1 MTVRGRRSLA
11 AMGVLVALL
20 GVGRAVGAGS
30 DAPRDRGPG
39 AALSIAFSQDFE
51 DDPIGPYDLQ
61 TLKEDWNHPARVWPD
76 GDYAGGAKMEIRQE
90 GGNRFLRHRFDPGDF
105 GVDGDTGISW
115 GTPLPRLEEAYL
127 SFRARCSEV
136 FGRETLCGK
145 LPGLDGGAA
154 PGKGRAEA
162 GERPGPDQG
171 FYALVMFGSPE
182 TIAGERRGR
191 LALHPYV
198 YHQEMGANDVTADGR
213 PVYWGNSFGARYE
226 LRVNRWY
233 TITERVV
240 MNDPGRSNGLIEIYV
255 DGRLH
260 SARQGFRFRETAAVG
275 IDELGISNFLK
286 HHVLDLLQTAE
297 IVPMVNQ
304 MEFHPY
310 LVQQDLIDFCTGLG
324 IQYQAWSPLMQGRI
338 SEVELLSQLA
348 RKYGKDPA
356 QIVLRWS
363 LQKGV
368 ATVPKSVTPA
378 RILSNVRLFD
388 FELSTEDVKR
398 IDGLDRGKRFGS
410 DPDHFDF

>member
-1 MTVRGRRSLA
+1 MPY
-11 AMGVLVALL
+11 L
-20 GVGRAVGAGS
+20 GVGTYKVPDGEEVVRTVSCALQAGYRHI
-30 DAPRDRGPG
+30 DTAAFYANEKGVG
-39 AALSIAFSQDFE
+39 AALRQS
-51 DDPIGPYDLQ
+51 G
-61 TLKEDWNHPARVWPD
+61 LKRE
-76 GDYAGGAKMEIRQE
+76 
-90 GGNRFLRHRFDPGDF
+90 
-105 GVDGDTGISW
+105 
-115 GTPLPRLEEAYL
+115 
-127 SFRARCSEV
+127 EV
-136 FGRETLCGK
+136 FVTTK
-145 LPGLDGGAA
+145 IWN
-154 PGKGRAEA
+154 
-162 GERPGPDQG
+162 PDQG
-171 FYALVMFGSPE
+171 YDTTLAAFGRSLDELGFDYLDLYLVHWPVKGKFQDTWRALESLY
-182 TIAGERRGR
+182 RRGLVR
-191 LALHPYV
+191 A
-198 YHQEMGANDVTADGR
+198 
-213 PVYWGNSFGARYE
+213 
-226 LRVNRWY
+226 
-233 TITERVV
+233 I
-240 MNDPGRSNGLIEIYV
+240 
-255 DGRLH
+255 
-260 SARQGFRFRETAAVG
+260 
-275 IDELGISNFLK
+275 GISNFLK

>member
-1 MTVRGRRSLA
+1 MMHITDISGCVSLHNRVR
-11 AMGVLVALL
+11 MPYL
-20 GVGRAVGAGS
+20 GVGTYKVPDGEEVVRTVSCALQAGYRHI
-30 DAPRDRGPG
+30 DTAAFYANEKGVG
-39 AALSIAFSQDFE
+39 AALRQS
-51 DDPIGPYDLQ
+51 G
-61 TLKEDWNHPARVWPD
+61 LKRE
-76 GDYAGGAKMEIRQE
+76 
-90 GGNRFLRHRFDPGDF
+90 
-105 GVDGDTGISW
+105 
-115 GTPLPRLEEAYL
+115 
-127 SFRARCSEV
+127 EV
-136 FGRETLCGK
+136 FVTTK
-145 LPGLDGGAA
+145 IWN
-154 PGKGRAEA
+154 
-162 GERPGPDQG
+162 PDQG
-171 FYALVMFGSPE
+171 YDTTLAAFGRSLDELGFDYLDLYLVHWPVKGKFQDTWRALESLY
-182 TIAGERRGR
+182 RRGLVR
-191 LALHPYV
+191 A
-198 YHQEMGANDVTADGR
+198 
-213 PVYWGNSFGARYE
+213 
-226 LRVNRWY
+226 
-233 TITERVV
+233 I
-240 MNDPGRSNGLIEIYV
+240 
-255 DGRLH
+255 
-260 SARQGFRFRETAAVG
+260 
-275 IDELGISNFLK
+275 GISNFLK